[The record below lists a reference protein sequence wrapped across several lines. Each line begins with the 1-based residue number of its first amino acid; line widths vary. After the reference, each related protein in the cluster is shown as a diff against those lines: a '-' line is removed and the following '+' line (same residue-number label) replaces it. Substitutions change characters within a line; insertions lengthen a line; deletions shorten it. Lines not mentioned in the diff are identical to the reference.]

1 MIPGTTAPRA
11 VLGAFVALLLLAA
24 PASAATFNSTG
35 GPFPIPGPN
44 APISVSGLPGPVT
57 DVSVTID
64 NFFHDHPDDAD
75 IALVSPGG
83 TRLFLMSDA
92 CGAMPPGA
100 PIDLTFDDDAANQLP
115 DNGPCAPGTVDPTDH
130 EPNAMGEAFADYPQ
144 LNGFNGEVANG
155 TWSLELADDD
165 HPASTGSIAS
175 WSITITSAGVPPI
188 TISSGNDAFGR
199 ANPFPAELEVL
210 GAERSVITDVNVL
223 LDGVSHMD
231 ARDIDMYLEGPGG
244 ERTWLMSDV
253 CPFNHKLAEWKVDDE
268 AANEFFD
275 AEGCSSGAYRPRNV
289 ASGDPS
295 DPDVPPDVVPSA
307 PTKPLVTSLST
318 FDGTDPDG
326 TWRLFILDDAEGDA
340 GFIANGWDL
349 ELTTRAPAPVGFAV
363 GAQTVR
369 EGESVSVDIV
379 RSGPAT
385 PAAGSVVVATQ
396 SDSARAGQDFEPVS
410 QLVTFAPGET
420 TKSVTVPIAAD
431 GPFEPEEA
439 FSIVVGQ
446 PEGDAEVGTPAAV
459 AVTILADAQQRPG
472 DPLPGTERKP
482 EPKTFTAKDAI
493 PKPPSARRCRS
504 RNSTIRFRPR
514 MPDGVAITRSE
525 VLVNG
530 RKIEDNV
537 GASAVAPIVLTMSG
551 RRMRVTIRLHS
562 HDGRVV
568 TIRRT
573 FRACKRKRR

>member
-24 PASAATFNSTG
+24 PASAATFNSG
-35 GPFPIPGPN
+35 SGPFPIPGVN
-44 APISVSGLPGPVT
+44 STITVTGLDGPVT
-57 DVSVTID
+57 DVNVTI
-64 NFFHDHPDDAD
+64 NGFEHESPDDAD
-75 IALVSPGG
+75 IALLSPSE
-83 TRLFLMSDA
+83 TRLYLMSDA
-92 CGAMPPGA
+92 CGPNPAAA
-100 PIDLTFDDDAANQLP
+100 PIDITFDDEAANQLP
-115 DNGPCAPGTVDPTDH
+115 DEAICDTSRTVDPTDH
-130 EPNAMGEAFADYPQ
+130 APTDEPFADYPQ

-155 TWSLELADDD
+155 TWSLELMDDAA
-165 HPASTGSIAS
+165 PTMTGRIAS
-175 WSITITSAGVPPI
+175 WSITITSAGAPPI
-188 TISSGNDAFGR
+188 TISSGNDAFGPST
-199 ANPFPAELEVL
+199 PFPLELDVL
-210 GAERSVITDVNVL
+210 GAERAVITDLNVL
-223 LDGVSHMD
+223 LDGLTHQQG
-231 ARDIDMYLEGPGG
+231 RDIDMFLEAPGG
-244 ERTWLMSDV
+244 QKAWLMSDA
-253 CPFNHKLAEWKVDDE
+253 CPGPMKLLEFTFDDE
-268 AANEFFD
+268 ATLPLGTEENCSAGTFRPIDNAPPAPPVDSD
-275 AEGCSSGAYRPRNV
+275 AFPAP
-289 ASGDPS
+289 APA
-295 DPDVPPDVVPSA
+295 PP
-307 PTKPLVTSLST
+307 VTASLSA
-318 FDGTDPDG
+318 FDLTDPDG
-326 TWRLFILDDAEGDA
+326 TWRLWINDDEEGRG
-340 GFIANGWDL
+340 GFITEGWDL
-349 ELTTRAPAPVGFAV
+349 QMTTRAPANVGFAV
-363 GAQTVR
+363 GGQTVR
-369 EGESVSVDIV
+369 EGESVSVDVV

-420 TKSVTVPIAAD
+420 TKSITVPITAD